1 MGMGCKSK
9 IYLPCHDV
17 LAVVVSQ
24 VDFSH
29 TTDGN
34 SFGLSVICLDHIR
47 DWRMLEPY
55 IGY

>member
-1 MGMGCKSK
+1 MGMECKSE
-9 IYLPCHDV
+9 IFLPCHDV

-24 VDFSH
+24 VNFSH

-34 SFGLSVICLDHIR
+34 SLGLSVICLDHIR
-47 DWRMLEPY
+47 DCWILEPY